1 MERILEAE
9 LMDDQQQA
17 LAYAEADFSASNQA
31 YVDLVLAGAP
41 AGLGRVLDIG
51 CGPADVDVLL
61 AASSPASQITAVD
74 GSAAMIEL
82 ARRAVA
88 AAGLDGRIRLVQA
101 YVPGLSLEERSFDTI
116 LSKDFLH
123 HLPDPAALWG
133 EARRLGRPGAAV
145 VVMDLVRPESPQAA
159 QAIVEAV
166 AADEHPL
173 LKEDFYNS
181 LCAAFTLA
189 EVAEQLGQAGLDLAV
204 RQVSE
209 RHMLISG
216 RL

>member
-17 LAYAEADFSASNQA
+17 AAYAQADFSASNQA
-31 YVDLVLAGAP
+31 YVDGVLADLPAP
-41 AGLGRVLDIG
+41 LGRVLDIG
-51 CGPADVDVLL
+51 CGPGDVDIRL
-61 AASSPASQITAVD
+61 ASASPACQITAVD
-74 GSAAMIEL
+74 GSAAMIGL

-88 AAGLDGRIRLVQA
+88 EAGLAERIRLVEG
-101 YVPGLSLEERSFDTI
+101 YVPGLDLAERSFDVV

-123 HLPDPAALWG
+123 HLPDPAGLWS
-133 EARRLGRPGAAV
+133 EARRLGAPGAALY
-145 VVMDLVRPESPQAA
+145 VMDLVRPESPAA
-159 QAIVEAV
+159 AMAIVEAV

-189 EVAEQLGQAGLDLAV
+189 EVAEQLRQAGLDLEV
-204 RQVSE
+204 RQVSD
-209 RHMLISG
+209 RHMLITG

>member
-17 LAYAEADFSASNQA
+17 VAYAQADFSASNQA
-31 YVDLVLAGAP
+31 YVDQVLADLPAP
-41 AGLGRVLDIG
+41 LGRVLDIG
-51 CGPADVDVLL
+51 CGPADVDIRL
-61 AASSPASQITAVD
+61 AAASPASQITAVD

-88 AAGLDGRIRLVQA
+88 AAGLAERIRLVEG
-101 YVPGLSLEERSFDTI
+101 YVPGLDLAERSFDVV

-123 HLPDPAALWG
+123 HLPDPAVLWA
-133 EARRLGRPGAAV
+133 EARRLGAPGAALY
-145 VVMDLVRPESPQAA
+145 VMDLVRPESPAA
-159 QAIVEAV
+159 ARAIVEAV
-166 AADEHPL
+166 AGDEHPL

-181 LCAAFTLA
+181 LCAAFTLD
-189 EVAEQLGQAGLDLAV
+189 EVAEQLGQAGLDLEV
-204 RQVSE
+204 RQVSN
-209 RHMLISG
+209 RHMLITG